1 MRKIKI
7 LLSVLTLAFT
17 FAGSLSALAQVD
29 VSSATIKGTITD
41 QNKAVVV
48 GATVTA
54 KSIERGTMRSARTD
68 SGGNYV
74 IPTLQPGVYEVRIEA
89 QGFDAAI
96 IPKAEVT
103 VGQIAIYDIE
113 LRPGGVKA
121 QVEITTDAPVI
132 EAERTQQ
139 ANTIN
144 KLQVENLPNI
154 TRDFTQYV
162 FTLPGVSSSTVPRA
176 QNPGFTFGTS
186 GFSIGGSNGRNN
198 LITIDGGENEYG
210 SGQVRYFPS
219 VEAIQ
224 EYQVNRNAF
233 AAEFGFTAG
242 TAVNVVTKSGTNDFH
257 GGAYVFYRSQKLA
270 ARQYFNVGANK
281 AFDQQFYPGFTFGGP
296 IKKNKAFFFTSY
308 EYLKSDAARFRNY
321 LTNPLLNPTAGQNA
335 YLNLLAASSNANI
348 RRIGSDLQAALT
360 TTAARY
366 PNTSKLL
373 NDSTGNFTAAERFHS
388 WTTRF
393 DYQISE
399 KDSLSGRFSLY
410 RTQQDNLLGGSP
422 TAAIS
427 TTAFLPTRDY
437 TTVVTWTRAIST
449 NMVNQARAQFVP
461 NNSARTIPKAPG
473 TTSLLIGGV
482 GNFGRDF
489 ATPFNTFQDRYQF
502 EDTLSYSQGRH
513 NWKFGASFRTVSY
526 EVINE
531 LWFGGE
537 WTFSS
542 GIFPSIL
549 AVAPADRVA
558 VAGFNIANGLGQ
570 NGPATANLS
579 SLQSFDLNLPFLYRQ
594 GFNNARWKDSASY
607 LGMFGQDSWKIHS
620 RFTLDYGVRYDYD
633 AEPAPLQ
640 HNGYVSPRLG
650 FAWDATGDQ
659 KTVIRAGGGLF
670 YSPVYYQVA
679 YVTNL
684 LNDSGQFINQ
694 IFKTPAT
701 LPATQ
706 QPAAIWAAGLAKG
719 LPFKALTEADLNS
732 FGVNTG
738 AKNAGRVVF
747 DADPN
752 YKNNY
757 SAQVSFGISRQ
768 IRRDLSLEVAWQ
780 MYRGVHIQMSQE
792 VNYAEA
798 PCAAGAT
805 TPVACLNPAAYG
817 PRYVPIDPTKVQ
829 DNVYKSIGNSI
840 YHGMTASLRKRFSHH
855 FQFDANYTFSK
866 AIDDQTD
873 FNSAFS
879 AFLPTRLNLDRA
891 VSAFDV
897 RHNFVANAVIIT
909 PFKSGPGHNA
919 LARAFSDINISP
931 ILQMRSA
938 IPFTI
943 RLGTDTNGDTHG
955 TYDRPFKAS
964 RNSGRGDKFIN
975 TSLRVNKQFYINR
988 EKGMRVEFLTE
999 FTNLFNRTN
1008 FLSVNDVFGVNTPFL
1023 TGPFD
1028 IRGSKDISPTSP
1040 LGFNSALSPF
1050 QAQFGLK
1057 FAF

>member
-1 MRKIKI
+1 MRKRIF
-7 LLSVLTLAFT
+7 LTLLTSVFV
-17 FAGSLSALAQVD
+17 FAGAIPAFAQVD
-29 VSSATIKGTITD
+29 VSSATIKGTVTD
-41 QNKAVVV
+41 QNKAVVA

-54 KSIERGTMRSARTD
+54 KSVERGTTRTGRTD
-68 SGGNYV
+68 SGGNYS

-89 QGFDAAI
+89 QGFDAAV

-103 VGQIAIYDIE
+103 VGQIAIYDVE
-113 LRPGGVKA
+113 LRAGGLKA
-121 QVEITTDAPVI
+121 QIEITTDAPVI

-162 FTLPGVSSSTVPRA
+162 FTLPGVSSSNVPRA

-210 SGQVRYFPS
+210 SGQLRYFPS

-242 TAVNVVTKSGTNDFH
+242 TAVNVVTKSGGNNFH
-257 GGAYVFYRSQKLA
+257 GSGYVFYRSQRLA
-270 ARQYFNVGANK
+270 ARQFFNIGTKK
-281 AFDQQFYPGFTFGGP
+281 AFDQQVYPGFTFGGP

-308 EYLKSDAARFRNY
+308 EHLKSDAARFRNY
-321 LTNPLLNPTAGQNA
+321 LTNPLLKPTAGQGT

-348 RRIGSDLQAALT
+348 RRIGTDLQTALT
-360 TTAARY
+360 TTAANY
-366 PNTSKLL
+366 PNTAKLL
-373 NDSTGNFTAAERFHS
+373 NDSTGNFTAAERFHT
-388 WTTRF
+388 WTTRI

-399 KDSLSGRFSLY
+399 NDSISGRFSLY
-410 RTQQDNLLGGSP
+410 RTRQDNLLGGGP
-422 TAAIS
+422 TTAIS

-437 TTVVTWTRAIST
+437 TTVVTWTRSFSP
-449 NMVNQARAQFVP
+449 NVVNQARVQLVP

-482 GNFGRDF
+482 GSFGRDF
-489 ATPFNTFQDRYQF
+489 ATPFNTLQDRYQF
-502 EDTLSYSQGRH
+502 EDTLSYAKGKH
-513 NWKFGASFRTVSY
+513 GLKFGASFRTVNY

-542 GIFPSIL
+542 GIFGPIN
-549 AVAPADRVA
+549 AVALADRDA
-558 VAGFNIANGLGQ
+558 FKEFNTQNGLSP

-579 SLQSFDLNLPFLYRQ
+579 SLQAFNRNLPFLYRQ
-594 GFNNARWKDSASY
+594 GFNNPRWKDRASY
-607 LGMFGQDSWKIHS
+607 LGMFAQDSWKIHP
-620 RFTLDYGVRYDYD
+620 RFTLDYGVRFDYD
-633 AEPAPLQ
+633 AEPKPLK
-640 HNGYVSPRLG
+640 HKGYVSPRLG

-659 KTVIRAGGGLF
+659 KTVIRGGGGLF

-684 LNDSGQFINQ
+684 LNDSGLFINQ
-694 IFKTPAT
+694 IFKTPGSS
-701 LPATQ
+701 PATQ
-706 QPAAIWAAGLAKG
+706 TPAAIWAAGLAKG
-719 LPFKALTEADLNS
+719 LPFKALTEADLNAL
-732 FGVNTG
+732 GVNTG
-738 AKNAGRVVF
+738 AKNPGRVVF

-752 YKNNY
+752 YKNVY

-768 IRRDLSLEVAWQ
+768 LKRDLSLDVAWQ
-780 MYRGVHIQMSQE
+780 MYRGVHVQLSHE
-792 VNYAEA
+792 VNYVEA

-805 TPVACLNPAAYG
+805 SPVACLNPAAYG
-817 PRYVPIDPTKVQ
+817 PRFVPIDPTIVQ
-829 DNVYKSIGNSI
+829 KNLYSSIGNSI
-840 YHGMTASLRKRFSHH
+840 YHGLTASLRKRFSNH

-897 RHNFVANAVIIT
+897 KHNFVANAVIRT
-909 PFKSGPGHNA
+909 PFKSGAGHNA
-919 LARAFSDINISP
+919 LARAFADINISP

-938 IPFTI
+938 LPFTI
-943 RLGTDTNGDTHG
+943 RIGTDTNGDTHG
-955 TYDRPFKAS
+955 VYDRPFKAS
-964 RNSGRGDKFIN
+964 RNSGRGDRFYN
-975 TSLRVNKQFYINR
+975 TSLRVNKQFYIKR
-988 EKGMRVEFLTE
+988 ESGVRLEFITE
-999 FTNLFNRTN
+999 LTNLFNRTN

-1023 TGPFD
+1023 LGPFD
-1028 IRGSKDISPTSP
+1028 IRGTKAIKPTSP
-1040 LGFNSALSPF
+1040 LGFNSALPPF

-1057 FAF
+1057 VAF